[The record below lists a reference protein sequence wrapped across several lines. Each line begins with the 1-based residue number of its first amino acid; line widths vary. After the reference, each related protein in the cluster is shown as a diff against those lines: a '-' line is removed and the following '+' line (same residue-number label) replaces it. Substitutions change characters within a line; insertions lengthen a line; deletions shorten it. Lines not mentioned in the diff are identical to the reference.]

1 MSDQLFSKW
10 ASESRQVRKN
20 IIKMIH
26 YAASG
31 HPGGSLSMVEI
42 LFSLMA
48 EGGVMR
54 HSPVTPSHPDRDRL
68 ILSKGH
74 GVPALYALYH
84 HCGYDIT
91 NEELMTLRAL
101 ESRLQGHPDRVRI
114 PYLEASTG
122 SLGQGASFAQGV
134 AMGYKLNGIDKR
146 VYCIVGDGEMQEGQ
160 IWEAGLSSAHHKVNN
175 LTIILDYNKAQIDG
189 HIDEVLS
196 LEPVKDKWL
205 AFEFHLHEVDGHSYQ
220 QLTTALRDTH
230 PTKPSMIIA
239 HTIKGRGVPFMEGKV
254 DWHGKAPNSNELE
267 LALNSI
273 EENSTIGLQGGA
285 NG

>member
-1 MSDQLFSKW
+1 MSDQLFSQW
-10 ASESRQVRKN
+10 ASESREVRKN
-20 IIKMIH
+20 IVKMIH

-42 LFSLMA
+42 LFSLLA
-48 EGGVMR
+48 AGGVMK
-54 HSPVTPSHPDRDRL
+54 HNPAKPEELDRDRL
-68 ILSKGH
+68 VLSKGH

-91 NEELMTLRAL
+91 SEELMTLRVL

-122 SLGQGASFAQGV
+122 SLGQGVSFAQGL
-134 AMGYKLNGIDKR
+134 AMGYKLNKIDKR

-160 IWEAGLSSAHHKVNN
+160 IWEAGLSIAHHKVNN

-189 HIDEVLS
+189 FIDEVTS
-196 LEPVKDKWL
+196 LEPLKEKWQ
-205 AFEFHLHEVDGHSYQ
+205 AFGFHTHEVDGHSYQ
-220 QLTTALRDTH
+220 ELSDALRDID
-230 PTKPSMIIA
+230 PAKPSIIIA
-239 HTIKGRGVPFMEGKV
+239 HTIKGCGVPYMEGLV
-254 DWHGKAPNSNELE
+254 DWHGKAPNSDELE
-267 LALNSI
+267 EALKSI
-273 EENSTIGLQGGA
+273 DANSTIGVQGVT